1 MAKGPEQEDAFLHL
15 PAAQAVPS
23 AAPEECYAGLVGRGL
38 LPFAQEGLCAAA
50 GAQRG
55 LPEPALPAGIKSGK
69 RRDAGSRSLVSPCR
83 CCPGSGGDA
92 RPGGR
97 GSTPRA
103 VKRAPAGPQWRR
115 DGGGGCCPARNDA
128 LGLLFLSLRCRRSET
143 RFGSQTL
150 SSEEEDADPGDG
162 ALKAAER
169 SPSAKRSITQ
179 IMKDKKKQTQL
190 TLQW

>member
-23 AAPEECYAGLVGRGL
+23 AAQEESYAGLAGRAL
-38 LPFAQEGLCAAA
+38 LPFAQEGLCAPA

-55 LPEPALPAGIKSGK
+55 LPEPALPAGIKS
-69 RRDAGSRSLVSPCR
+69 
-83 CCPGSGGDA
+83 
-92 RPGGR
+92 
-97 GSTPRA
+97 
-103 VKRAPAGPQWRR
+103 
-115 DGGGGCCPARNDA
+115 
-128 LGLLFLSLRCRRSET
+128 ET
-143 RFGSQTL
+143 RFSSQAL

-162 ALKAAER
+162 ALKAADR

-190 TLQW
+190 TLQWYHYYGIGIKESSAYYHSVYSGKGLTRYNNITSET